1 MPRARDI
8 GICLVGFE
16 QHKAIPD
23 LSDDSGYWLLV
34 RTADAVPFVSAFRDA
49 PSVFH
54 QFQIEQRVG
63 KETRVSTMNAQIVRI
78 EEGPSETR
86 VLILPDIPLP

>member
-1 MPRARDI
+1 LSRRNI
-8 GICLVGFE
+8 VICLVGFE
-16 QHKAIPD
+16 NHKAIPD

-34 RTADAVPFVSAFRDA
+34 LAADALPFVSAFRDA

-78 EEGPSETR
+78 EEGATETR
-86 VLILPDIPLP
+86 MLILPDVPLP